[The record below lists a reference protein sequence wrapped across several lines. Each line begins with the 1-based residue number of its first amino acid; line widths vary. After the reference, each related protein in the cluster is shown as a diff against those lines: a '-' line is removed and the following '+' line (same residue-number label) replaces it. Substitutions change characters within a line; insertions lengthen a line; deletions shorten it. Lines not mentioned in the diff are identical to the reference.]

1 MQLHS
6 ERSLQ
11 AKLATQPANEM
22 LTKCYINCGGGL
34 AACPKEKHC
43 SIKESLERRYNNCQS
58 IQGDGGG
65 GKELVSQPCKQMSRE
80 LNRGQQTLTVYTFDR
95 H

>member
-1 MQLHS
+1 MGCSPHAIAQWAFPS
-6 ERSLQ
+6 
-11 AKLATQPANEM
+11 LATQPANEM

-58 IQGDGGG
+58 IQGDGGEG
-65 GKELVSQPCKQMSRE
+65 EGIGKPIKARQAAL
-80 LNRGQQTLTVYTFDR
+80 
-95 H
+95 